1 MKTNCLRVHK
11 IENTIETRQELVEV
25 DEIGSG
31 EVLIKVEYSG
41 LNYKDALAVTGQSP
55 IIRKFPLVAGIDLAG
70 DVIESSDP
78 EFKPGDKV
86 LANGSGLGEEHD
98 GGYSE
103 YARLPAALT
112 IHLPKAL
119 TTKDAMTLGTAGF
132 TAALALYRMEVNG
145 QNPALGPI
153 VVTGAS
159 GGVGSFAVN
168 MLSQKGYR
176 VIAVSGRPQH
186 HQRLI
191 ELGAAEVVT
200 AEKLE
205 LSQSP
210 LQGVKFG
217 GAIDNIGGELLP
229 KLLAATNLWG
239 NVASIGVAAGAE
251 FDAAVFPFILRGVSL
266 LGVSSAN
273 CPIELRRALWQRLGD
288 DLKPSQLTNILSS
301 EITLGE
307 IMSTAKNLLQR
318 NCYGRTIV
326 KIAK

>member
-11 IENTIETRQELVEV
+11 IEKIIETRQELVEV

-41 LNYKDALAVTGQSP
+41 LNYKDALAITGQSP
-55 IIRKFPLVAGIDLAG
+55 IIRRFPLVAGIDLAG
-70 DVIESSDP
+70 EVIESSDP

-168 MLSQKGYR
+168 ILSQKGYR

-200 AEKLE
+200 AEQLE

-273 CPIELRRALWQRLGD
+273 CPIELRRALWERLGD